1 MDFVAV
7 DVVFALILVF
17 TTLRGAIRGFV
28 TELLSMA
35 SLILGITAAVLFSG
49 IVGAYLNRWLG
60 ESAWS
65 QVAAFLAI
73 FLLVYILVKIF
84 ENALHRLIE
93 HIHLENLDHA
103 LGLFLGVI
111 EGLLLTFVMILII
124 QIQPFFPPDRVLEG
138 SVFGQLLVPLLP
150 HVSEFLNRRTVDV

>member
-1 MDFVAV
+1 MDFVAI

-17 TTLRGAIRGFV
+17 TTLRAAIRGFV

-35 SLILGITAAVLFSG
+35 SLILGIAAAVLFSG
-49 IVGAYLNRWLG
+49 VVGASFDRFLG

-73 FLLVYILVKIF
+73 FLGVYIVVKIF

-93 HIHLENLDHA
+93 HIHLESLDHA

-111 EGLLLTFVMILII
+111 EGLLVTFVLILII
-124 QIQPFFPPDRVLEG
+124 QVQPFFSPDRVLDG
-138 SVFGQLLVPLLP
+138 SVFARLLVPFLP
-150 HVSEFLNRRTVDV
+150 YASEFLNRRTIDV

>member
-1 MDFVAV
+1 MDFVAI

-17 TTLRGAIRGFV
+17 TTLRAAIRGFV

-35 SLILGITAAVLFSG
+35 SLILGIAAAVLFSG
-49 IVGAYLNRWLG
+49 VVGAYFDRFLG

-73 FLLVYILVKIF
+73 FLAVYILVKIF

-93 HIHLENLDHA
+93 HIHLESLDHA

-111 EGLLLTFVMILII
+111 EGLLVTFVLILII
-124 QIQPFFPPDRVLEG
+124 QVQPFFSPDSVLDG
-138 SVFGQLLVPLLP
+138 SVFARLLVPFLP
-150 HVSEFLNRRTVDV
+150 YASEFLNRRTVDV